1 VKYAEWRTRGYQRVT
16 PSVYIALHFYMPSK
30 RQGTTLWVIL
40 TTPCDA
46 AALPTRWLLAHRL
59 TYAPGRSGIQERNHM
74 HSTPPS
80 PHPVS
85 EAAIAQLVGQVYE
98 IAPPAERR
106 RLLEHLIK
114 PLGVL
119 SLVAVANGIFASLR
133 FRSGWP
139 DMQIRIE
146 DAQSIQARDVIAL
159 VNYVQQVSVH
169 AVDGLASVLASSPVM
184 TGSAAASLLIT
195 LLLQRSR
202 TRRAEDRE
210 E

>member
-1 VKYAEWRTRGYQRVT
+1 
-16 PSVYIALHFYMPSK
+16 
-30 RQGTTLWVIL
+30 
-40 TTPCDA
+40 
-46 AALPTRWLLAHRL
+46 
-59 TYAPGRSGIQERNHM
+59 
-74 HSTPPS
+74 
-80 PHPVS
+80 
-85 EAAIAQLVGQVYE
+85 
-98 IAPPAERR
+98 
-106 RLLEHLIK
+106 
-114 PLGVL
+114 
-119 SLVAVANGIFASLR
+119 
-133 FRSGWP
+133 
-139 DMQIRIE
+139 MQIRIE

>member
-1 VKYAEWRTRGYQRVT
+1 MQ
-16 PSVYIALHFYMPSK
+16 
-30 RQGTTLWVIL
+30 
-40 TTPCDA
+40 
-46 AALPTRWLLAHRL
+46 
-59 TYAPGRSGIQERNHM
+59 
-74 HSTPPS
+74 STPPS
-80 PHPVS
+80 PHPIS

-106 RLLEHLIK
+106 RLLEHLIR

-133 FRSGWP
+133 YQSGWP

-159 VNYVQQVSVH
+159 VSYVQQVSVH
-169 AVDGLASVLASSPVM
+169 AVDGLASVLATSPVM

-210 E
+210 A